1 MPRRSP
7 RRLAGICAA
16 CIAQPVPGGVSA
28 LEIKWSKAP
37 CRFCGTG
44 CGVMVGVKDGQVV
57 ATHGD
62 MQAEVNRGLNC
73 VKGYFLSKIMYGDDR
88 LTTPL
93 MRKRNGVFDKEGE
106 FEPVSWDEAFDV
118 MAEKCKQVLR
128 EKGPT
133 AVGMFGSGQWTIF
146 EGYAATKLM
155 RAGFRSNNLDP
166 NARHCMASAAFAFMR
181 TFGMDEPMG
190 CYDDFEHAD
199 AFVLWGSNMAEMHP
213 ILWTRLADRRLGHPH
228 VKVAVLSTFTHRS
241 MDLADIPIVF
251 KPGTDL
257 AILNYIANHI
267 IKTGPRQRSVRAR
280 PRDLHE
286 RRDRHRLRPAARPS
300 ARDGRQGRRRRRQ
313 DGADRLRR
321 VQGVGVG
328 IHAGKG
334 GRSCPAWSREF
345 LEELAE
351 LYADPGRKVM
361 SLWTM
366 GFNQHVRGVWA
377 NQMVYNIHLLTGKIS
392 EPGNSPFSL
401 TGQPSACGTAREVGT
416 FAHRLPADMV
426 VTNPEHR
433 AHAEEIWQLPHGLLP
448 DKPGYHAVEQDR
460 MLKDG
465 KLEFL
470 LGAGQQQRAGGAQ
483 QQPARPIPAT
493 ATRTTSSSCPT
504 PIRRSPRMS
513 ADLIL
518 PAAMWVEKEGAY
530 GNAERRTHVWH
541 QLVQAQGRGALR
553 PLAARRVLEALHHRR
568 GLAGGN
574 PRRQSRSTGARRCST
589 CSSGTAM
596 STIPGSA
603 SSTPTTRT
611 HEAKEFG
618 FYLQKGLFEE
628 YAAFGR
634 GHGHDL
640 APYDRYHEVRG
651 LRWPVVDG
659 KETQWR
665 YREGYDPYVKPGE
678 GVRFYGRPDGKA
690 VILAVPY
697 EPPAESPDDEYDLW
711 LVTGRVLEHWH
722 SGSMTMRVPELY
734 KAFPG
739 ARCFMNAD
747 DARKRGINQGAE
759 VRIVSRRGEIRSRR
773 RDAGPQPHAER
784 RDLRALVRR
793 QPAHQ
798 QGHARRD
805 RSHLQTDGFQEMR
818 GQDRSR
824 RLTERRTAW
833 RLPSPASSFSPGTAA
848 IAQMAIGTDRGRRR
862 PWRSVPADPLPKWIV
877 DDVRQMRAY
886 PDQPPVIPHS
896 IEGYQL
902 SVNTNRC
909 LSCHKREFTE
919 GSGAPMISV
928 THYMTRDGQ
937 MLADVSPRRY
947 FCTAC
952 HVPQA
957 DVQPLVEN
965 TVQGHER
972 AGRRTTPGD
981 E

>member
-1 MPRRSP
+1 MTAAINRRDLLKAHAAALAAAS
-7 RRLAGICAA
+7 AGITLPAS
-16 CIAQPVPGGVSA
+16 AQPVPGGVDA

-44 CGVMVGVKDGQVV
+44 CGVMVGVKDGHVV

-73 VKGYFLSKIMYGDDR
+73 VKGYFLSKIMYGEDR

-93 MRKRNGVFDKEGE
+93 MRKIGGVYDKDGE

-118 MAEKCKQVLR
+118 MAQKCKEVLR
-128 EKGPT
+128 EKGPE

-166 NARHCMASAAFAFMR
+166 NARHCMASAAVAFMR

-190 CYDDFEHAD
+190 CYEDFEHAD

-228 VKVAVLSTFTHRS
+228 VRCAVLSTFTHRS

-267 IKTGPRQRSVRAR
+267 IQTGRVNEAFVRDHAVFMSGAT
-280 PRDLHE
+280 DIGYG
-286 RRDRHRLRPAARPS
+286 LRPDNPVEVAAK
-300 ARDGRQGRRRRRQ
+300 
-313 DGADRLRR
+313 GAADPGKMDPIDFEAFKAL
-321 VQGVGVG
+321 VSEYTLEMVSELSGVEPG
-328 IHAGKG
+328 
-334 GRSCPAWSREF
+334 F
-345 LEELAE
+345 LEQLAE
-351 LYADPGRKVM
+351 LYANPDVKVM

-433 AHAEEIWQLPHGLLP
+433 KHTEEIWRVPEGLLP
-448 DKPGYHAVEQDR
+448 GKPGYHAVQQDR

-465 KLEFL
+465 KLNWYWVQVNNNVQAAPNSSNETYPGYRNPDNFIVVSD
-470 LGAGQQQRAGGAQ
+470 AY
-483 QQPARPIPAT
+483 PTVT
-493 ATRTTSSSCPT
+493 AL
-504 PIRRSPRMS
+504 S
-513 ADLIL
+513 ADVIL

-530 GNAERRTHVWH
+530 GNAERRTHVWR
-541 QLVQAQGRGALR
+541 QLVDAPGEARSDVWQLVEFSKRFTTDEVWPAEILNANPDYKGKTLFDVLFKNGKVDRF
-553 PLAARRVLEALHHRR
+553 PLSELNAEYE
-568 GLAGGN
+568 N
-574 PRRQSRSTGARRCST
+574 QES
-589 CSSGTAM
+589 
-596 STIPGSA
+596 
-603 SSTPTTRT
+603 
-611 HEAKEFG
+611 KEFG
-618 FYLQKGLFEE
+618 FYLHKGLFEE
-628 YAAFGR
+628 YAEFGR

-640 APYDRYHEVRG
+640 APYDVYHEVRG

-697 EPPAESPDDEYDLW
+697 EPPAESPDEEYDVW

-739 ARCFMNAD
+739 AVCFMNAD
-747 DARKRGINQGAE
+747 DARRRGINQGAE
-759 VRIVSRRGEIRSRR
+759 VSVVSRRGEIRVRVETR
-773 RDAGPQPHAER
+773 GRNRMPRGVIFVPWFDASKLINKVTLDATDPI
-784 RDLRALVRR
+784 
-793 QPAHQ
+793 
-798 QGHARRD
+798 
-805 RSHLQTDGFQEMR
+805 SKQTDFKKC
-818 GQDRSR
+818 
-824 RLTERRTAW
+824 AVKV
-833 RLPSPASSFSPGTAA
+833 
-848 IAQMAIGTDRGRRR
+848 
-862 PWRSVPADPLPKWIV
+862 VPV
-877 DDVRQMRAY
+877 
-886 PDQPPVIPHS
+886 
-896 IEGYQL
+896 
-902 SVNTNRC
+902 
-909 LSCHKREFTE
+909 
-919 GSGAPMISV
+919 
-928 THYMTRDGQ
+928 
-937 MLADVSPRRY
+937 
-947 FCTAC
+947 
-952 HVPQA
+952 
-957 DVQPLVEN
+957 
-965 TVQGHER
+965 
-972 AGRRTTPGD
+972 
-981 E
+981 